1 MTLIEYIKGL
11 NLREREDLGRLGG
24 TTGAYI
30 TSMIYR
36 NASTTS
42 LAVAVAMDK
51 HSGGKLDFR
60 TLMNRA
66 EDVDWDYMKAA
77 LNSRNKIVFV
87 TDTAGAKD
95 SLTAA

>member
-42 LAVAVAMDK
+42 LAVAVAVDK

-60 TLMNRA
+60 DLVARR
-66 EDVDWDYMKAA
+66 DQIDWE
-77 LNSRNKIVFV
+77 FV
-87 TDTAGAKD
+87 KRKL
-95 SLTAA
+95 SS